1 MNKSSGFHPVVIMQP
16 KWKKLHIA
24 NRICLPPLL
33 PSNSSSFFIQT
44 ISPQVSE
51 ICLLTRDVGA
61 PDVWRFSHF
70 WVLIAELSVTKNSLI
85 YFEGG
90 NNVISLP
97 ACITPGC
104 PKQFCSNFL
113 PTHFWAE
120 TKQGKFGPQR
130 TVVQRSWEQ
139 VEAKLSDE
147 THLTIVICPLCLS
160 GAHSSGLLG
169 TPCFPLLS
177 IMLAFPA
184 PFPSSACPLGWSK
197 RFKPV
202 NCINFLQNQLETQF
216 KLDGGPA
223 MTSQPCAPRC
233 WGRSGRH
240 RMAGLGSSSARGL
253 EILAWIGLETVPRER
268 AGLGRRPVWTFRVG
282 VSSQASRWKSR
293 QAPRKRQSRGS
304 LKSYSQGC
312 KKRKLPFS

>member
-160 GAHSSGLLG
+160 GAHSSWSPGDA
-169 TPCFPLLS
+169 LLS
-177 IMLAFPA
+177 SPLDNVSLSRSLPLVCL
-184 PFPSSACPLGWSK
+184 SSGMKQTL
-197 RFKPV
+197 
-202 NCINFLQNQLETQF
+202 
-216 KLDGGPA
+216 
-223 MTSQPCAPRC
+223 
-233 WGRSGRH
+233 
-240 RMAGLGSSSARGL
+240 
-253 EILAWIGLETVPRER
+253 
-268 AGLGRRPVWTFRVG
+268 
-282 VSSQASRWKSR
+282 
-293 QAPRKRQSRGS
+293 
-304 LKSYSQGC
+304 
-312 KKRKLPFS
+312 